1 MIGAFKS
8 LIFIQLHV
16 NFTNYAFNIIASREH
31 RFDSHRLSKTAVSKL
46 RVFLPKI
53 VDYIVSIWGE

>member
-16 NFTNYAFNIIASREH
+16 NFANYAYNIIASREH
-31 RFDSHRLSKTAVSKL
+31 RPDSHRLNKTAVSKL
-46 RVFLPKI
+46 QVFSPENCWL
-53 VDYIVSIWGE
+53 YRSIWGE